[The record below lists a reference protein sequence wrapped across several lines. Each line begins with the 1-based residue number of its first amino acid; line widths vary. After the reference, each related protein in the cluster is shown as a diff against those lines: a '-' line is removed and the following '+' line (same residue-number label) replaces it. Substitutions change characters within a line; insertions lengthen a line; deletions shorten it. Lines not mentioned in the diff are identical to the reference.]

1 MYVDISDVV
10 LLLLADSC
18 FGQMAPPGMRLFG
31 MVPVVVLFLFVMAP
45 GMELLHVHIQ
55 MTLWLNHFHFLESV
69 MLSSD
74 VIREIGGEI
83 TDPVR
88 ESELYNDLSSELS
101 VSTSTS
107 VRGVCKNLLCNW
119 SSSYN
124 EMLYVKK
131 HLS

>member
-1 MYVDISDVV
+1 
-10 LLLLADSC
+10 
-18 FGQMAPPGMRLFG
+18 MAPPGMRLFG
-31 MVPVVVLFLFVMAP
+31 MVPVVVLF
-45 GMELLHVHIQ
+45 HVHIQ
-55 MTLWLNHFHFLESV
+55 MAKSLSLSESV

-74 VIREIGGEI
+74 VIGEIGGEI
-83 TDPVR
+83 TDPVL

-107 VRGVCKNLLCNW
+107 VRRVCKNLLCNW